1 MTAGRPEINEQGF
14 TVGVVIP
21 AYNEEEGIADT
32 VARVCEVLR
41 ELPVSSRLFVVEDGS
56 RDRTA
61 TILASLTRSEPLLT
75 VVAHPRNQ
83 GYGAALRSGGAA
95 AGFAGFS
102 YALFMDSDLTNAP
115 EDIRKFLPAM
125 ASGKDVIK
133 ATRYSLG
140 GGMSGV
146 PFKRRAISMVGN
158 RIARLLFGLPLH
170 DPTNGFRAVR
180 TDLLRS
186 MSLRENKFAII
197 MEEVFWY
204 VRLRASCAEVPV
216 TLTSRKD
223 TGRSTSFTYSA
234 GVFWNYLKYPLRG
247 AWLRWRRVFDHAAMA

>member
-1 MTAGRPEINEQGF
+1 
-14 TVGVVIP
+14 VGVVIP
-21 AYNEEEGIADT
+21 AYNEEDGIADA
-32 VARVCEVLR
+32 VVRICEVLR
-41 ELPVSSRLFVVEDGS
+41 ELPVPSRLFVVEDGS

-61 TILASLTRSEPLLT
+61 VILASLVTSEPLLT

-95 AGFAGFS
+95 AAAAGFS

-115 EDIRKFLPAM
+115 ADIPKFLPAM
-125 ASGKDVIK
+125 ASGTDVIK

-158 RIARLLFGLPLH
+158 RIARWLFGLPLH

-180 TDLLRS
+180 TDLLSR

-197 MEEVFWY
+197 MEEAFWY
-204 VRLRASCAEVPV
+204 LRLRASCAEVPV
-216 TLTSRKD
+216 TLTSRDD
-223 TGRSTSFTYSA
+223 TERSTSFAYSRA
-234 GVFWNYLKYPLRG
+234 VFWTYLKYPLRG
-247 AWLRWRRVFDHAAMA
+247 AWLRWRRLFDQAAMA